1 MSVAPVRVAICDDSR
16 AYAVGLRRFLETD
29 RGLQVVATAGSAEE
43 LLADLARVQPDLITM
58 DLELPGIDGVQA
70 IRRIMATMPVPVVVI
85 STHTAADDDEGLVS
99 AALAAGAR
107 DALAKGEI
115 RLDRRMSPRAVALRR
130 RLARLAT
137 NEAEPSAPEIVMSP
151 PRSPTPLPGRVEGP
165 GPVETRLPQPGVAT
179 VVGLA
184 ASAGGPGALGEVLG
198 ALPADFGL
206 PVLVVQHISEGF
218 AAGLAAWL
226 DGVISPAVRLARD
239 GEPAGRG
246 VVIAPD
252 NAHLLLGADGRL
264 RLDRVTVCGAHR
276 PSADALLTS
285 LAAVAGRGVVAAVLT
300 GMGGDG
306 AAGVTAVL
314 HEGGVALTEHPEQ
327 ANLRGMPTAAA
338 QAGAT
343 PLSRSEIGQALT
355 ALSPRTTR

>member
-1 MSVAPVRVAICDDSR
+1 MSAAPVRVAICDDSR
-16 AYAVGLRRFLETD
+16 AYAVGLCRFLETD

-43 LLADLARVQPDLITM
+43 LLGDLARVRPDLITM

-70 IRRIMATMPVPVVVI
+70 IRRIMATMPVPIVVI
-85 STHTAADDDEGLVS
+85 STHAAADDDDGLIS

-107 DALAKGEI
+107 DALAKSEV
-115 RLDRRMSPRAVALRR
+115 RLDRRMSPQAVALRR
-130 RLARLAT
+130 RLARLVT
-137 NEAEPSAPEIVMSP
+137 DEAEPSAPEIVI
-151 PRSPTPLPGRVEGP
+151 SPTPPAGRGEGP
-165 GPVETRLPQPGVAT
+165 GPVEARVPQPGIAT

-226 DGVISPAVRLARD
+226 DGVISPAVRLARH

-264 RLDRVTVCGAHR
+264 RLDREIVCGAHR
-276 PSADALLTS
+276 PSADVLLTS
-285 LAAVAGRGVVAAVLT
+285 LATVAGRGVVAAVLT

-306 AAGVTAVL
+306 AAGVSAVL
-314 HEGGVALTEHPEQ
+314 HAGGVALTEHPEQ

-338 QAGAT
+338 EAGAT
-343 PLSRSEIGQALT
+343 PLSRAEIGQALT
-355 ALSPRTTR
+355 ALSARTP